1 MNSGVQRYRL
11 ISRSVFFLL
20 FLLAPV
26 LDIFRLDLTLG
37 HFIFFGY
44 DWTLELAPAAGQSAA
59 SVFSQLFWRL
69 ALPVLLTVIVLIVFV
84 WRWGRIYCGWLCP
97 HFSVLEWLDS
107 KMHYWLG
114 RRSLWEKSSSGARPG
129 SRTVLF
135 FWILACSFLWAVSLL
150 SYLIPPL
157 PLWQGIFR
165 LQVDTYPLIF
175 MCAATVLFFIEFTL
189 ARHWFCRYGC
199 AVGIFQS
206 LIWAANPRGLVIG
219 YRKERGKDCRDCHA
233 CDQVCPMRLPP
244 RAHKQRKITC
254 TQCRL
259 CIDTCAE
266 VQKHNPAG
274 SLLYW
279 ASGDDA
285 RQYERQLP
293 VIIAREQE

>member
-1 MNSGVQRYRL
+1 MSINLQHFRL

-20 FLLAPV
+20 FLLMPV
-26 LDIFRLDLTLG
+26 LNIFRLDLTLG

-44 DWTLELAPAAGQSAA
+44 DWTLELDPVAGQSSA

-69 ALPVLLTVIVLIVFV
+69 ALPVLLAIIVLILFV
-84 WRWGRIYCGWLCP
+84 WRLGRTYCGWLCP
-97 HFSVLEWLDS
+97 HFSVLEWLDD
-107 KMHYWLG
+107 KMHYGLG
-114 RRSLWEKSSSGARPG
+114 RRSLWEKSSSGARSG
-129 SRTVLF
+129 ARGMLF
-135 FWILACSFLWAVSLL
+135 FCILACSFLWAASLL

-157 PLWQGIFR
+157 PLWQSIFQ
-165 LQVDTYPLIF
+165 LQVNKYPLIF
-175 MCAATVLFFIEFTL
+175 LCAATALFFIEFTL

-206 LIWAANPRGLVIG
+206 LIWAANPRSLVVAVEKSGEKIAVA
-219 YRKERGKDCRDCHA
+219 CHA

-266 VQKHNPAG
+266 AKSCRVTAVLGQ
-274 SLLYW
+274 
-279 ASGDDA
+279 
-285 RQYERQLP
+285 
-293 VIIAREQE
+293 